1 MENPLK
7 FIERKRPVEGEADK
21 IVFKSAT
28 NYKSKPCT
36 SIVTNI
42 RNIKAS
48 YPSVFR
54 SHV

>member
-28 NYKSKPCT
+28 NT
-36 SIVTNI
+36 SLPHCIVS
-42 RNIKAS
+42 RVDKLA
-48 YPSVFR
+48 FD
-54 SHV
+54 